1 MRFIFFLILS
11 SLPFTYAGAI
21 EGDEIPKAL
30 IVEHT
35 WDKNGGDNI
44 NAASND
50 NPTGAPSGDYTG
62 TYIYEGEFNGSPY
75 WVQNNCIGEMTI
87 RECRCYIYKQ
97 INSDYGDLWVL
108 VPQPPGA
115 NNNAFLANGV
125 HKLGGNP
132 NKIMPWIGSWEKGWG
147 GKRAVNKITI
157 TNDIDL
163 DEARKK
169 AKINTCPVTFD
180 TNSSL
185 ENVTLI
191 AKQKLSPEQK
201 TTYLNLGFKINE
213 TAMEVAKELNIESQN
228 IKSAKLV
235 DRGNIKMII
244 NDDLNQEPDS
254 RVGEELDTDNEYN
267 ASDKDRRV
275 IAPDSEINI
284 IREEQLAQK
293 GNLDNPKSLSVIEVQ
308 NGGTYLGETKKGQ
321 PHGVG
326 IIRFEEQGI
335 VYLGE
340 WEQGSPNGEGIKYEK
355 QADDFYF
362 GEFKNAQK
370 NGKGKTYFTESPI
383 DNVVEKMINI
393 EFKSKQDIKF
403 WISNIQSAVT
413 SYTKLT
419 KYSGTFKNNLMHGQ
433 GILKYEDDALYSGN
447 FLRGLPNGQGKK
459 NFTNGDFYQ
468 GNFKDG
474 DPSGKGILK
483 SGDGSE
489 YKGEFKK
496 GLADGRGR
504 KMFPD
509 RTVYSGYFKNGD
521 ANGRGTFTD
530 KFKNKFTG
538 LWKKGKLIKE
548 DATKK

>member
-11 SLPFTYAGAI
+11 SIPFTHAGAI

-108 VPQPPGA
+108 VPQPPGT

-180 TNSSL
+180 TKSSL
-185 ENVTLI
+185 DNVTLI

-201 TTYLNLGFKINE
+201 IAYLDFGFKINE

-489 YKGEFKK
+489 YKGDFKK
-496 GLADGRGR
+496 GLADGMGR

-509 RTVYSGYFKNGD
+509 RTVYSGYFKDGD